1 MRAGVWPESLIPCV
15 SQGTK
20 HPFKADASREK
31 TLIPCVSQGTK
42 HPFEADASC
51 EKIKHSLLIYFGD
64 RASDERSLP
73 CVPRDLDVSRDLY
86 SHYPGN
92 IVVALPGGH
101 KAGNERTRKHASADA
116 PLRETCLLQTNIQ
129 LFQLREMLLQQ
140 IMPELIAPTPS
151 LQQQS
156 ACSIIEK
163 APIIPG
169 YCSTPI

>member
-1 MRAGVWPESLIPCV
+1 MLDKETPQLITLVPCV

-20 HPFKADASREK
+20 HPEALPPARRLNTRSLCLAGNETSRG
-31 TLIPCVSQGTK
+31 S
-42 HPFEADASC
+42 ASC
-51 EKIKHSLLIYFGD
+51 EKIKHSLLIYFGG
-64 RASDERSLP
+64 RASDERSLT
-73 CVPRDLDVSRDLY
+73 L
-86 SHYPGN
+86 
-92 IVVALPGGH
+92 
-101 KAGNERTRKHASADA
+101 AGNERTRKHAS
-116 PLRETCLLQTNIQ
+116 CLLQTNIQ